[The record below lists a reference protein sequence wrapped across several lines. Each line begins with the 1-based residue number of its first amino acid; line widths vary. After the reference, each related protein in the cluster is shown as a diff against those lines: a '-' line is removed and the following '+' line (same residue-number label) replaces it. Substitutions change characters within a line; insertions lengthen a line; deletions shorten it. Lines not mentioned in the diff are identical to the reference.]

1 MRGVVNPVR
10 QCPDDSLKTD
20 CSRTSIPIPAS
31 MTLVL
36 SAHVKQFSAKW
47 LMTDESGIQMG
58 PWQMQ
63 RAFRAARAAVDDLPV
78 GFRFHDLRHF
88 YASLLISSGLDVKV
102 VQSGLRPASARRRW
116 TRTHTFGRIPMTARG
131 PQSTLRS
138 RPERILRTFCGLERR
153 VDAVFP
159 SRRAVRGY
167 TS

>member
-1 MRGVVNPVR
+1 MKVSDIDFMRGVVNPVR

-102 VQSGLRPASARRRW
+102 VQSGLRHASAKTTLDTYAHLW
-116 TRTHTFGRIPMTARG
+116 PDSDDSTRAAIDIAITARTD
-131 PQSTLRS
+131 SADF
-138 RPERILRTFCGLERR
+138 LRTREEG
-153 VDAVFP
+153 
-159 SRRAVRGY
+159 
-167 TS
+167 